1 MPIAPLRL
9 NYSTYQ
15 DAICNLVDQFYS
27 QYNENLDSR
36 PLHGLIENRCDA
48 SQNPT
53 NGKVTITSLLVFL
66 YFHKIRRTS
75 HSAALATMPKMRI
88 VIIVSLLIFQFQL
101 AIGQED
107 GIYISDNELYGNLKN
122 GLPEKDTIVEIKKD
136 GIILGKGAIAI
147 SKKYG
152 KSDLRVGY
160 WKEYTENG
168 TLKMEGNYKLSSYIG
183 CGVGGPFRAFNYY
196 RAGLWKIYDN
206 SGELKYE
213 LNFEPTELHINTSCE
228 GGDKLL
234 FGIIKEIPLKYSG
247 DLTSDKIFEL
257 QKIRNEDEY
266 LTEIWTP
273 LNGQIFIEI
282 KKKHSS

>member
-1 MPIAPLRL
+1 
-9 NYSTYQ
+9 
-15 DAICNLVDQFYS
+15 
-27 QYNENLDSR
+27 
-36 PLHGLIENRCDA
+36 
-48 SQNPT
+48 
-53 NGKVTITSLLVFL
+53 
-66 YFHKIRRTS
+66 
-75 HSAALATMPKMRI
+75 MRI
-88 VIIVSLLIFQFQL
+88 VIIISLLIFQFQVT
-101 AIGQED
+101 IGQED

-122 GLPEKDTIVEIKKD
+122 GLPEKDTIVEVKKD
-136 GIILGKGAIAI
+136 EIILEKGALAI

-160 WKEYTENG
+160 WKEYSENG

-196 RAGLWKIYDN
+196 RTGLWKIYDN

-213 LNFEPTELHINTSCE
+213 LNFEPTELHINTSCK

-234 FGIIKEIPLKYSG
+234 FGIIKEVPLKYWG

-257 QKIRNEDEY
+257 QKIRTENEY
-266 LTEIWTP
+266 STEIWTP

-282 KKKHSS
+282 KNKKAQ